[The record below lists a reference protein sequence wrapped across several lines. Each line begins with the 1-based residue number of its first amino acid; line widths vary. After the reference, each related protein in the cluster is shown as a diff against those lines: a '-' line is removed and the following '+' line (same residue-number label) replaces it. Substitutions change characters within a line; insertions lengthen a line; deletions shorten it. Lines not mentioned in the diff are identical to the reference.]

1 MIIDLEEMVDFF
13 VISIFYWILFMVMCV
28 VLYMID
34 FDDVFSYVIYRVI
47 NDLYYNII
55 RINIVK

>member
-13 VISIFYWILFMVMCV
+13 VISIYYWILFMAMCV